1 MAVSAAPFARPSQLD
16 RFLHALIG
24 TEYNG
29 METSV
34 LSVLA
39 RLGHDP
45 WAEAARLAGLPRA
58 VAVDDLAGALASV
71 SSGNRPHAEVKAVA
85 LRLVRL
91 LPVLT
96 RAASGATSMK
106 VPQNS
111 RRAVVVLAG
120 TLLSAALAF
129 GLLVG
134 TAFWPGVHVDPP
146 GIATD
151 ALASK
156 DQPEGRPHRAGSGR
170 LVNGSDAAAPPL
182 RPKPEP

>member
-1 MAVSAAPFARPSQLD
+1 MAVSSAPFTRPSQLD
-16 RFLHALIG
+16 RFLHALVG
-24 TEYNG
+24 TEHTG
-29 METSV
+29 VETSV

-45 WAEAARLAGLPRA
+45 WAEAARLASLPRA
-58 VAVDDLAGALASV
+58 VAADDLTGALASV
-71 SSGNRPHAEVKAVA
+71 PPGNGPHAEAKAVA

-91 LPVLT
+91 LPAPT
-96 RAASGATSMK
+96 RVAYGATSAK
-106 VPQNS
+106 APQGS

-134 TAFWPGVHVDPP
+134 TAFWPAVHAGLP

-156 DQPEGRPHRAGSGR
+156 GQHEEPSHQGRTGR
-170 LVNGSDAAAPPL
+170 LAYGSDAAAPSL
-182 RPKPEP
+182 RPKPGP

>member
-1 MAVSAAPFARPSQLD
+1 MASSAVTFMRPSQLD
-16 RFLHALIG
+16 RFLHALVG
-24 TEYNG
+24 TEYTG

-45 WAEAARLAGLPRA
+45 WAEAARLASLPRD
-58 VAVDDLAGALASV
+58 VAVNELADALAGV
-71 SSGNRPHAEVKAVA
+71 PPGNRPHAEAKAVA
-85 LRLVRL
+85 LRLARL
-91 LPVLT
+91 LPVPT
-96 RAASGATSMK
+96 RLASGVTSAK
-106 VPQNS
+106 VPQNN
-111 RRAVVVLAG
+111 RKAVVVLAG

-134 TAFWPGVHVDPP
+134 TAVWPGVHVDPP

-156 DQPEGRPHRAGSGR
+156 GQPEGGSGKN
-170 LVNGSDAAAPPL
+170 LGQHACLPVLG
-182 RPKPEP
+182 